1 MNQCCFIC
9 NAKASVA
16 LKNAI
21 TLFGNDSTLPSGKK
35 ITDILSEIVEKPVQ
49 NKKVHTDVLCK
60 KCWKTCCDYDTTRI
74 RLETMKSELLE
85 QFKSSITAYKLDY
98 ENYEKNEYGTPQK
111 PKSAIGKTLVLPAS
125 KLQPIP
131 PDLLLKVGKLAAFS
145 KPNIVLPQIKP
156 TTASTLNLKVTVGS
170 SVLTQTIKTTTAKTI
185 ETQQIDTNSILNSLS
200 NALKDDI
207 DSLTSGDEKAIMSFD
222 VNSLPKDFLSGT
234 ALRRMNEKDSG
245 KTDKISDDHTMEID
259 EVVPVSSAGSGLLLQ
274 VESLQPPP
282 RPEGTHYL
290 DIEPLEGG
298 NPDPHKFIFG
308 KLQMLNEQEEE
319 DDDDDEDEEG
329 HTIVVDSENGSILR
343 MVTGQKFIY
352 EGGEISLV
360 VPDDDQADAGDTHD
374 HADSQDSN
382 DESQIELQV
391 SGDEETANAIIAAAQ
406 EKGGAFIKVESGEMF
421 RVKSVSSSAR
431 PTTPLQIVA
440 PHDDKFK
447 CLLCEKNGSEK
458 EMISEADAMMRHLKT
473 VHDARL
479 YLCRFCGVVM
489 RKRTEYASH
498 IAEHVSEGKS
508 PAGGGRGAHRCT
520 TCGKWFA
527 SRGLLRDHL
536 NVHVGARP
544 HVCTVCHKAFA
555 SKYTHQAHLKT
566 HAVSIN
572 NVLVGARPHVCTVCH
587 KAFASKYT
595 HQAHLKTHAV
605 RPRPF
610 KCSQCGKS
618 FLTQQNLN
626 QHEKTHSGI
635 KDFVC
640 NICNKAFSTQHNLEV
655 HGVVHSGNKAFVCT
669 HCGKAF
675 ARRAEL
681 RDHTRI
687 HTGERPF
694 SCELCGARFTQR
706 SNLHSHRRATHYD
719 DKRYQ
724 CELCPKKFKRRRL
737 LEYHTKASHTGERPL
752 KCGVCQ
758 LSFVYPEHYK
768 KHVRIHSG
776 ERPYVCEICGKSFNS
791 RDNRNT
797 HRFVHSDKKPYE
809 CVACGAGYM
818 RKQLLYAHM
827 NTSGHLAESIVVNQ
841 PRVIKVTENGT
852 SSHATD
858 ITDHDTKTN
867 KFDAIFESQAELE
880 ASIKSVKSEAEVNL
894 GDAKFYITEDKKL
907 ILQDSG
913 GDKTLNLIQ
922 EGDEST
928 LLTIHNLGE
937 RADATILEAVNADQ
951 LADQTEIV
959 ANDENG
965 GVVRLIQIKLP
976 DGNNGWV
983 AINR

>member
-9 NAKASVA
+9 NSKASVA

-21 TLFGNDSTLPSGKK
+21 NLFGDDNTLPSGKK
-35 ITDILSEIVEKPVQ
+35 IAEVLSEIVAKPVQ
-49 NKKVHTDVLCK
+49 DKKVHTDVLCK
-60 KCWKTCCDYDTTRI
+60 KCWKSCCDYDTTRI

-111 PKSAIGKTLVLPAS
+111 PKSVIGKKLVLPAS

-145 KPNIVLPQIKP
+145 KPNIVLPQLKP

-185 ETQQIDTNSILNSLS
+185 DKQQMDTNSLLNSLS

-207 DSLTSGDEKAIMSFD
+207 DGLTSGDEKAIMSFD
-222 VNSLPKDFLSGT
+222 VNSLPKDFLTGT
-234 ALRRMNEKDSG
+234 ALRKMNEKD
-245 KTDKISDDHTMEID
+245 KTDKVTDEHSMEID
-259 EVVPVSSAGSGLLLQ
+259 EDCLSVVPVTSAGSGLLLQ

-282 RPEGTHYL
+282 RQEGTHYL
-290 DIEPLEGG
+290 DIDPLEATGD
-298 NPDPHKFIFG
+298 NSDPHKFIFG
-308 KLQMLNEQEEE
+308 KLQMLNEQE
-319 DDDDDEDEEG
+319 DDDDEDEG

-360 VPDDDQADAGDTHD
+360 MPDDEQGDASGETQD

-421 RVKSVSSSAR
+421 RVKSVSSAR
-431 PTTPLQIVA
+431 PDTPLQIVA
-440 PHDDKFK
+440 PYNDQFK
-447 CLLCEKNGSEK
+447 CLLCEKNGTEK
-458 EMISEADAMMRHLKT
+458 EVVSEADAMMRHLKT

-479 YLCRFCGVVM
+479 YLCRFCGAVM
-489 RKRTEYASH
+489 RKRNEYTSH

-508 PAGGGRGAHRCT
+508 PAEGGARTAHRCL
-520 TCGKWFA
+520 TCGKCFS
-527 SRGLLRDHL
+527 SRSLLQEHH
-536 NVHVGARP
+536 NVHSGARP
-544 HVCTVCHKAFA
+544 YSC
-555 SKYTHQAHLKT
+555 S
-566 HAVSIN
+566 
-572 NVLVGARPHVCTVCH
+572 VCH

-610 KCSQCGKS
+610 KCNQCGKS

-669 HCGKAF
+669 DCGKAF

-681 RDHTRI
+681 RDHMRI

-724 CELCPKKFKRRRL
+724 CTLCPKKFKRRRL
-737 LEYHTKASHTGERPL
+737 LEYHIKASHTGERPL
-752 KCGVCQ
+752 KCSVCQ

-858 ITDHDTKTN
+858 ITDLDSKTN

-907 ILQDSG
+907 ILQDGG